1 MVVVKVSFIQ
11 FLFSLMK
18 NDLFNSAG
26 YILAKDY
33 VENIRHMQ
41 KHGPWKLPLGVGDRF
56 HLFFLTL
63 FLKLSWFRDVYI
75 KYPYDHS
82 PAYDII
88 LNFLKNEKFLSTV
101 VKLNGVFF
109 RDINIYSLKLIENN
123 EVLVRSTGHD
133 KENNLALSKAIGE
146 LIERSVSGIYDENN
160 DVVFGSFEKLKTKY
174 KNIFIHQS
182 IIDFCHSRNNY
193 LKN

>member
-1 MVVVKVSFIQ
+1 MVVAKVSFIQ

-56 HLFFLTL
+56 HLFLLDL
-63 FLKLSWFRDVYI
+63 FLRYSWFKDIYV
-75 KYPYDHS
+75 KYPHDHG

-88 LNFLKNEKFLSTV
+88 INFLKRKKMLSV
-101 VKLNGVFF
+101 VIKLNAASYWN
-109 RDINIYSLKLIENN
+109 INIYGFGLFKGGKILI
-123 EVLVRSTGHD
+123 
-133 KENNLALSKAIGE
+133 K
-146 LIERSVSGIYDENN
+146 
-160 DVVFGSFEKLKTKY
+160 
-174 KNIFIHQS
+174 
-182 IIDFCHSRNNY
+182 
-193 LKN
+193 